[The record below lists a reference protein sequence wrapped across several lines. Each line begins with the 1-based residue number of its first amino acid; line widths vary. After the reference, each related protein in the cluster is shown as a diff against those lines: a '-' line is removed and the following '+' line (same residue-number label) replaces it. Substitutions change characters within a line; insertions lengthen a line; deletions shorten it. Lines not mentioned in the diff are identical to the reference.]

1 MHWYQESKWEN
12 VSHAFTFEIYS
23 MIYNANA
30 VYNASFDRSGLCAH
44 NKQVSQMQ
52 ALLAACRELA
62 GLQQI
67 ARCANFNIK
76 RNIF

>member
-1 MHWYQESKWEN
+1 MHWYQESKWEDL
-12 VSHAFTFEIYS
+12 SHAFTFEIYS

-30 VYNASFDRSGLCAH
+30 VYNASFGRSGLCAH
-44 NKQVSQMQ
+44 NKHASQMR

-62 GLQQI
+62 GLEQI
-67 ARCANFNIK
+67 TRCVIFNIK